1 LALFL
6 VKGVSGVFYFFLLL
20 FFKYERLQKQERDV
34 LQQMYTIQ
42 VEPTVTYPS
51 TKVKPTINL
60 TDQQKDQFEDLQ
72 RKNLRL
78 ERERQ
83 GKSFLLL
90 FFIK

>member
-1 LALFL
+1 MFSRQGSIRCFL
-6 VKGVSGVFYFFLLL
+6 FFLLL

-34 LQQMYTIQ
+34 LQQMYSIQ